1 MVEISVLVRL
11 LLSIILVNALAIDR
25 AVAENPEQTQQA
37 LMKAQGLL
45 KQIALQKT
53 KAEVDLAKAQ
63 GELTEKTKAIENATH
78 NLTVQKA
85 TLTKAEAALGI
96 AGKQL
101 AEISANLEK
110 AHDRLEKTT
119 AKLHEVVDKYKDTL
133 HQLETVGALRLRQE
147 EKLTVTT
154 RELQDAEKKNL
165 ALYQLNQN
173 LLQKYKQKS
182 VWDALRQREPLTGL
196 NSVSVENQIQTL
208 EDKAYQQL
216 EKNAI
221 DATKK

>member
-173 LLQKYKQKS
+173 LLQRYKQKS